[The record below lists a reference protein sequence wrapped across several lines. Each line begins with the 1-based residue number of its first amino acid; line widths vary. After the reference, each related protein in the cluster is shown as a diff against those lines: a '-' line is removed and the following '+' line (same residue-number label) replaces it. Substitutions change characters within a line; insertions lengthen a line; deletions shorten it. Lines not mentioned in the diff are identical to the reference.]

1 MIAGIVSADMNG
13 VRSLPPMLRR
23 NCLPLLVLAAALLT
37 AAPTWAD
44 GPAVRRPQHRL
55 QPAPPPWDHAWLDG
69 RTFYEIFLRSF
80 ADSDGDGIGDLSG
93 LIDHLDHLNDGDPA
107 TTDDL
112 GVGGIWLM
120 PIFASPSYHGYDT
133 TDYETVNPDYGNLD
147 DFARLVEE
155 AHRRGIRVILDLV
168 LNHTSVEHPW
178 FVESASEPAS
188 PRRDW
193 YAWRT
198 TNPGWNPPWGGT
210 APTWHANPLGS
221 GFYYGVFWS
230 GMPDLNYIHPPV
242 LAEAERLARLWLGR
256 GADGFRLDA
265 VRYLVE
271 TGPGPRQQDTPETH
285 AVWRRFAAD
294 LRRARPDAML
304 VGEAWADAAT
314 IATYFGSTA
323 TVTEGDE
330 LPQSFDFPLAE
341 AVLQG
346 VGGGNVAPIL
356 AALAEDAAAYPAG
369 VRWTP
374 FLSNH
379 DQTRTATRLGGVPG
393 RLRAAASV
401 LLALPG
407 VPFMYYGE
415 EVGLANGA
423 GSGDEAKRT
432 PMPWDDTAGGGFT
445 TGTPW
450 YPFSAGRDTANVADQ
465 VHDSRSLLAHYRSLI
480 QLRSAEPALGSG
492 RLVPLTS
499 GNSAVLAFV
508 RETDDEIVVVT
519 VNLGG
524 GLQVA
529 GPLAVPG
536 QPVVELYGDGFPG
549 PPSGLPGRWSLTL
562 PPYATAIWR
571 FTPAAG
577 AKPAGLA
584 SSLR

>member
-1 MIAGIVSADMNG
+1 VVLAV
-13 VRSLPPMLRR
+13 VL
-23 NCLPLLVLAAALLT
+23 LAAAS
-37 AAPTWAD
+37 WA
-44 GPAVRRPQHRL
+44 GAQGVRRPQGRVG
-55 QPAPPPWDHAWLDG
+55 PAPPPWSHAWLDG
-69 RTFYEIFLRSF
+69 TTFYEIFVRSF
-80 ADSDGDGIGDLSG
+80 ADSDGDGVGDLRG
-93 LIDHLDHLNDGDPA
+93 LISRLDHLNDGDPT

-120 PIFASPSYHGYDT
+120 PIFPSPSYHGYDA
-133 TDYETVNPDYGNLD
+133 TDYESINPDYGDLD
-147 DFARLVEE
+147 DFVDLIEE

-178 FVESASEPAS
+178 FVESASSAAS

-193 YAWRT
+193 YVWRT
-198 TNPGWNPPWGGT
+198 SNPGWTQPWGGT
-210 APTWHANPLGS
+210 SPTWHANPFGA

-230 GMPDLNYIHPPV
+230 GMPDLNFTHPPV

-265 VRYLVE
+265 ARYLVE

-285 AVWRRFAAD
+285 AVWRDFAAAV
-294 LRRARPDAML
+294 RSARPEAML

-314 IATYFGSTA
+314 IATYYGSTA
-323 TVTEGDE
+323 VVAEGDE
-330 LPQSFDFPLAE
+330 LPQNFDFPLAE

-346 VGGGNVAPIL
+346 VASGTAAPIL
-356 AALAEDAAAYPAG
+356 SALATDAAVVPAR

-379 DQTRTATRLGGVPG
+379 DQVRTATRLGGVPG

-401 LLALPG
+401 LLTLPG

-415 EVGLANGA
+415 EVGLASGS

-432 PMPWDDTAGGGFT
+432 PMPWDDSPGGGFT

-450 YPFSAGRDTANVADQ
+450 YPFAPGRDTANVADQ
-465 VHDSRSLLAHYRSLI
+465 VHDARSLLAHYRSLI
-480 QLRSAEPALGSG
+480 RLRAAEPALGSG
-492 RLVPLTS
+492 RLTTLDS
-499 GNSAVLAFV
+499 GNAAVLAFL
-508 RETDDEIVVVT
+508 REAGQDTVLVA

-524 GLQVA
+524 GIQVA

-536 QPVVELYGDGFPG
+536 RPDTELYGDGFPG
-549 PPSGLPGRWSLTL
+549 PPSGSEGRWSLTL
-562 PPYATAIWR
+562 PPYATAVWR
-571 FTPAAG
+571 FTGAAS
-577 AKPAGLA
+577 A
-584 SSLR
+584 STHPRASDAVDR